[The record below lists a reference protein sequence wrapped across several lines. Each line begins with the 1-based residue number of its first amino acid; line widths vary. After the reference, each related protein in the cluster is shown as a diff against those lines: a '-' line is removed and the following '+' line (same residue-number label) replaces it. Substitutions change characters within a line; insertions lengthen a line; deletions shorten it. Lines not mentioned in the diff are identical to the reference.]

1 MRDSNGRT
9 FMKRKALVVLIVLLM
24 VFSLST
30 LYACSSAQDI
40 ANNDVSPEMGAPAE
54 ESQDDTGSESTPDR
68 KIIYSA
74 DVSLNVI
81 EFDEQVAKIKA
92 SLNSDEWFDTESVS
106 SSYAFFVVRVKT
118 ERLDAFIADIT
129 EGISSDAMSLE
140 KTATDISL
148 TYQSKEDQITAL
160 NEEKTLLT
168 TYLEDESIVPL
179 DAIRRIAEINTE
191 IARLNGELNSFDSL
205 VDYSKVTIRLNKTYT
220 PSPDPSYGE
229 RAGGTLTGA
238 WEALGKFFQFLGLA
252 VIAIFPWLLV
262 IVPVGGII
270 IFGIRFKKRQKPFHK
285 IPNKKNKIKNNPVTA
300 NIEKKKD
307 SSPENE
313 PPKE

>member
-1 MRDSNGRT
+1 
-9 FMKRKALVVLIVLLM
+9 MKRKALIILVVLIL
-24 VFSLST
+24 VFSLFI
-30 LYACSSAQDI
+30 LNACSGSQDDTLD
-40 ANNDVSPEMGAPAE
+40 NNVSPEMGAPAE
-54 ESQDDTGSESTPDR
+54 DNQIDTGSESTPER

-81 EFDEQVAKIKA
+81 EFDEQIAKIKA
-92 SLNSDEWFDTESVS
+92 SINSDEWFDTESVS

-118 ERLDAFIADIT
+118 ERLDTFLAVIT

-205 VDYSKVTIRLNKTYT
+205 VDYSRVTIRLNKTYT

-229 RAGGTLTGA
+229 RAGGTLSGA

-262 IVPVGGII
+262 IVPVGGIVI
-270 IFGIRFKKRQKPFHK
+270 LLIRFKKRLKPFHK
-285 IPNKKNKIKNNPVTA
+285 VPQKQGKKTPTVMKDTKNSASET
-300 NIEKKKD
+300 ET
-307 SSPENE
+307 
-313 PPKE
+313 PKE

>member
-1 MRDSNGRT
+1 
-9 FMKRKALVVLIVLLM
+9 MKRKALIILVVLIL
-24 VFSLST
+24 VFSLFI
-30 LYACSSAQDI
+30 LNACSGSQDDTLD
-40 ANNDVSPEMGAPAE
+40 NNVSPEMGAPAE
-54 ESQDDTGSESTPDR
+54 DNQIDTGSESTPER

-81 EFDEQVAKIKA
+81 EFDEQIAKIKA
-92 SLNSDEWFDTESVS
+92 SINSDEWFDTESVS

-118 ERLDAFIADIT
+118 ERLDTFLAVIT

-205 VDYSKVTIRLNKTYT
+205 VDYSRVTIRLNKTYT

-229 RAGGTLTGA
+229 RAGGTLSGA

-262 IVPVGGII
+262 IVPVGGIVI
-270 IFGIRFKKRQKPFHK
+270 LLIRFKKRL
-285 IPNKKNKIKNNPVTA
+285 
-300 NIEKKKD
+300 
-307 SSPENE
+307 
-313 PPKE
+313 

>member
-1 MRDSNGRT
+1 
-9 FMKRKALVVLIVLLM
+9 MKRKALIILVVLIL
-24 VFSLST
+24 VFSLFI
-30 LYACSSAQDI
+30 LNACSGSQDDTLD
-40 ANNDVSPEMGAPAE
+40 NNVSPEMGAPAE
-54 ESQDDTGSESTPDR
+54 DNQIDTGSESTPER

-81 EFDEQVAKIKA
+81 EFDEQIAKIKA
-92 SLNSDEWFDTESVS
+92 SINSDEWFDTESVS

-118 ERLDAFIADIT
+118 ERLDTFLAVIT

-191 IARLNGELNSFDSL
+191 IA
-205 VDYSKVTIRLNKTYT
+205 
-220 PSPDPSYGE
+220 SPP
-229 RAGGTLTGA
+229 
-238 WEALGKFFQFLGLA
+238 
-252 VIAIFPWLLV
+252 
-262 IVPVGGII
+262 
-270 IFGIRFKKRQKPFHK
+270 
-285 IPNKKNKIKNNPVTA
+285 
-300 NIEKKKD
+300 
-307 SSPENE
+307 
-313 PPKE
+313 